1 MKNEKTPQM
10 VQAECDACDQ
20 ILTLDESPI
29 GLTLCIACA
38 KEYETDLDTLNL
50 CEWAEPDWSFSDD
63 LLTEA
68 DCSSCVDLANGQED
82 L

>member
-68 DCSSCVDLANGQED
+68 EIVHDYYAEPKV
-82 L
+82 

>member
-1 MKNEKTPQM
+1 LFCTFTHPIAYTIRMKNEKTPQM

-38 KEYETDLDTLNL
+38 KDYETDLDTLQIVH
-50 CEWAEPDWSFSDD
+50 DYY
-63 LLTEA
+63 A
-68 DCSSCVDLANGQED
+68 DPKV
-82 L
+82 